1 MLDNSITW
9 CIIGEVR
16 DNYSLKELKMAK
28 QVVNEVRNGDSVKIT
43 YHYNF
48 DSDLIGKKEFEEV
61 VVGNTTKYWIRVPDE
76 VVGVTQSWKQKQEII
91 ANRAKIKAEKKREAW
106 NQLQAEKRERIARY
120 AEMAKRGELFTG
132 ELKPT
137 AEDRISAAKLQKA
150 SLRAQNKKLCKIV

>member
-1 MLDNSITW
+1 
-9 CIIGEVR
+9 
-16 DNYSLKELKMAK
+16 MAK

-61 VVGNTTKYWIRVPDE
+61 VVGNTTKYWVRVPDE